1 MNQSHNLKLGLCCL
15 FHNEP
20 IKFKTYT
27 KTALLK
33 LSEVDRTD
41 KILSIIT
48 HNIKTL
54 QQAINY
60 CYENNIESYRFSSDL
75 FPHFDYISTVLDN
88 LTIEKLFQAVQEI
101 DTKNV
106 TLSCH
111 PGQHVNLGPPTE
123 LVVQN
128 SFGY

>member
-41 KILSIIT
+41 KILQS
-48 HNIKTL
+48 
-54 QQAINY
+54 
-60 CYENNIESYRFSSDL
+60 
-75 FPHFDYISTVLDN
+75 
-88 LTIEKLFQAVQEI
+88 
-101 DTKNV
+101 
-106 TLSCH
+106 
-111 PGQHVNLGPPTE
+111 
-123 LVVQN
+123 
-128 SFGY
+128 